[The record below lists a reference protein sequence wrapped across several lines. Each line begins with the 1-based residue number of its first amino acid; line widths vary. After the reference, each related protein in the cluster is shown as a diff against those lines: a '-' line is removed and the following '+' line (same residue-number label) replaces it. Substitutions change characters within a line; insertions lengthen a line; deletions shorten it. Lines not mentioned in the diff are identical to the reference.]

1 MEEKQ
6 KRTPFSHWEQLD
18 EAKKEQFLAL
28 MEKGAE
34 LERSLTEEQTMA
46 RNLLDLMSGERMT
59 IEGFLET
66 VQPYTTWSEETREEV
81 GRVGLYVKQ
90 ADERRATSNGFRWS
104 RVLPG
109 RCNCG
114 IVHLPLPWG
123 QHHVLWA
130 CVVSPG

>member
-18 EAKKEQFLAL
+18 EAKKEQLLAL

-66 VQPYTTWSEETREEV
+66 VQPYTT
-81 GRVGLYVKQ
+81 
-90 ADERRATSNGFRWS
+90 
-104 RVLPG
+104 
-109 RCNCG
+109 
-114 IVHLPLPWG
+114 
-123 QHHVLWA
+123 
-130 CVVSPG
+130 

>member
-1 MEEKQ
+1 MKEKQ

-34 LERSLTEEQTMA
+34 LERSLTEERTMA

-66 VQPYTTWSEETREEV
+66 VQPYMTWSEETREEV

-90 ADERRATSNGFRWS
+90 ADEKAGYFKR
-104 RVLPG
+104 
-109 RCNCG
+109 
-114 IVHLPLPWG
+114 IPLE
-123 QHHVLWA
+123 
-130 CVVSPG
+130 

>member
-6 KRTPFSHWEQLD
+6 KRTQISQWPQLD

-46 RNLLDLMSGERMT
+46 RNLLDLMRGERMT
-59 IEGFLET
+59 IEGYLET

-90 ADERRATSNGFRWS
+90 ADEKAGYFKR
-104 RVLPG
+104 
-109 RCNCG
+109 
-114 IVHLPLPWG
+114 IPLE
-123 QHHVLWA
+123 
-130 CVVSPG
+130 

>member
-18 EAKKEQFLAL
+18 EAKKEQLLAL

-46 RNLLDLMSGERMT
+46 RNLLDLMSGERVT
-59 IEGFLET
+59 IEGFIET

-90 ADERRATSNGFRWS
+90 ADEKAGYFK
-104 RVLPG
+104 L
-109 RCNCG
+109 
-114 IVHLPLPWG
+114 IPLE
-123 QHHVLWA
+123 
-130 CVVSPG
+130 

>member
-1 MEEKQ
+1 MKEKP
-6 KRTPFSHWEQLD
+6 KRTQISQWPQLD
-18 EAKKEQFLAL
+18 EAKREQLLAL

-66 VQPYTTWSEETREEV
+66 VQPYTTWSEETREEM

-90 ADERRATSNGFRWS
+90 ADEKAGYFK
-104 RVLPG
+104 RV
-109 RCNCG
+109 
-114 IVHLPLPWG
+114 PLE
-123 QHHVLWA
+123 
-130 CVVSPG
+130 

>member
-1 MEEKQ
+1 MKEKQ

-18 EAKKEQFLAL
+18 EAKKEQLLAL

-66 VQPYTTWSEETREEV
+66 VQPYTTWSEETREETEPW
-81 GRVGLYVKQ
+81 GRHIKV
-90 ADERRATSNGFRWS
+90 ADEKAGYFKR
-104 RVLPG
+104 
-109 RCNCG
+109 
-114 IVHLPLPWG
+114 IPLE
-123 QHHVLWA
+123 
-130 CVVSPG
+130 

>member
-18 EAKKEQFLAL
+18 EAKKEQLLAL

-66 VQPYTTWSEETREEV
+66 VQPYMTWSEETREEV

-90 ADERRATSNGFRWS
+90 ADEKAGYFKR
-104 RVLPG
+104 
-109 RCNCG
+109 
-114 IVHLPLPWG
+114 IPLE
-123 QHHVLWA
+123 
-130 CVVSPG
+130 

>member
-18 EAKKEQFLAL
+18 EEKKEQLLAL

-90 ADERRATSNGFRWS
+90 ADEKAGYFKR
-104 RVLPG
+104 
-109 RCNCG
+109 
-114 IVHLPLPWG
+114 IPLE
-123 QHHVLWA
+123 
-130 CVVSPG
+130 

>member
-18 EAKKEQFLAL
+18 EAKKEQLLAL

-66 VQPYTTWSEETREEV
+66 VQPYTTWSEETREETEPW
-81 GRVGLYVKQ
+81 GRHIKV
-90 ADERRATSNGFRWS
+90 ADEKAGYFKR
-104 RVLPG
+104 
-109 RCNCG
+109 
-114 IVHLPLPWG
+114 IPLE
-123 QHHVLWA
+123 
-130 CVVSPG
+130 

>member
-18 EAKKEQFLAL
+18 EAKKEQLLAL

-34 LERSLTEEQTMA
+34 LERSFTEEQTMA

-90 ADERRATSNGFRWS
+90 ADEKAGYFKR
-104 RVLPG
+104 
-109 RCNCG
+109 
-114 IVHLPLPWG
+114 IPLE
-123 QHHVLWA
+123 
-130 CVVSPG
+130 

>member
-18 EAKKEQFLAL
+18 EAKKEQLLAL

-66 VQPYTTWSEETREEV
+66 VQPYMTWSEETREEV
-81 GRVGLYVKQ
+81 GRGGVYVKQ
-90 ADERRATSNGFRWS
+90 ADEKAGYFKR
-104 RVLPG
+104 
-109 RCNCG
+109 
-114 IVHLPLPWG
+114 IPLE
-123 QHHVLWA
+123 
-130 CVVSPG
+130 

>member
-1 MEEKQ
+1 MEEKP

-66 VQPYTTWSEETREEV
+66 VQPYTTWSGETREEV

-90 ADERRATSNGFRWS
+90 ADEKAGYFKR
-104 RVLPG
+104 
-109 RCNCG
+109 
-114 IVHLPLPWG
+114 IPLE
-123 QHHVLWA
+123 
-130 CVVSPG
+130 

>member
-1 MEEKQ
+1 MEEKP

-18 EAKKEQFLAL
+18 EAKKEQLLAL
-28 MEKGAE
+28 MEKEAE

-90 ADERRATSNGFRWS
+90 ADEKAGYFKR
-104 RVLPG
+104 
-109 RCNCG
+109 
-114 IVHLPLPWG
+114 IPLE
-123 QHHVLWA
+123 
-130 CVVSPG
+130 

>member
-18 EAKKEQFLAL
+18 EVKKEQLLAL

-34 LERSLTEEQTMA
+34 LERSFTEEQTMA

-66 VQPYTTWSEETREEV
+66 VQPYTTWSEETREETEPW
-81 GRVGLYVKQ
+81 GRHVKV
-90 ADERRATSNGFRWS
+90 ADEKAGYFKR
-104 RVLPG
+104 
-109 RCNCG
+109 
-114 IVHLPLPWG
+114 IPLE
-123 QHHVLWA
+123 
-130 CVVSPG
+130 

>member
-18 EAKKEQFLAL
+18 EAKKEQLLAL

-66 VQPYTTWSEETREEV
+66 VQPYTTWSEETREETEPW
-81 GRVGLYVKQ
+81 GRHVKV
-90 ADERRATSNGFRWS
+90 ADEKAGYFKR
-104 RVLPG
+104 
-109 RCNCG
+109 
-114 IVHLPLPWG
+114 IPLE
-123 QHHVLWA
+123 
-130 CVVSPG
+130 

>member
-1 MEEKQ
+1 MKEKP

-18 EAKKEQFLAL
+18 EAKKEQLLAL

-66 VQPYTTWSEETREEV
+66 VQPYMTWSEETREEV

-90 ADERRATSNGFRWS
+90 ADEKAGYFKR
-104 RVLPG
+104 
-109 RCNCG
+109 
-114 IVHLPLPWG
+114 IPLE
-123 QHHVLWA
+123 
-130 CVVSPG
+130 

>member
-1 MEEKQ
+1 
-6 KRTPFSHWEQLD
+6 
-18 EAKKEQFLAL
+18 

-81 GRVGLYVKQ
+81 EPWGRHIKV
-90 ADERRATSNGFRWS
+90 ADEKAGYFKR
-104 RVLPG
+104 
-109 RCNCG
+109 
-114 IVHLPLPWG
+114 IPLE
-123 QHHVLWA
+123 
-130 CVVSPG
+130 

>member
-1 MEEKQ
+1 MEEKP

-34 LERSLTEEQTMA
+34 LERSLTEEQTIA

-90 ADERRATSNGFRWS
+90 AGEKAGYFKR
-104 RVLPG
+104 
-109 RCNCG
+109 
-114 IVHLPLPWG
+114 IPLE
-123 QHHVLWA
+123 
-130 CVVSPG
+130 

>member
-18 EAKKEQFLAL
+18 EAKKEQLLAL

-34 LERSLTEEQTMA
+34 LEHSLTEEQTMA

-90 ADERRATSNGFRWS
+90 ADEKAGYFKR
-104 RVLPG
+104 
-109 RCNCG
+109 
-114 IVHLPLPWG
+114 IPLE
-123 QHHVLWA
+123 
-130 CVVSPG
+130 